1 MLDGEPC
8 AQCRELRELVSS
20 RRIEHEPL
28 VVPQE
33 ARCEDRHGGFR
44 VPEQGVLDAVPSE
57 EIPRGS
63 LSEETQLPAVVE
75 EEHVR
80 TGRSAEEG
88 EHVQF
93 SSW

>member
-1 MLDGEPC
+1 
-8 AQCRELRELVSS
+8 
-20 RRIEHEPL
+20 
-28 VVPQE
+28 
-33 ARCEDRHGGFR
+33 
-44 VPEQGVLDAVPSE
+44 
-57 EIPRGS
+57 